1 MAIHH
6 HPEPRPESCHQ
17 AFPDVVVDTTHAP
30 KVQFGLDPGVGT
42 VGVLPAGA
50 TGRAETPGHLGPGDP
65 ASGAGG
71 EESVVCPGHVPRLG
85 VVGPPVVDAV
95 TRTWMTSIWQAEKP
109 VPRPPKATVDANHFL
124 SAYYPDTSYGG
135 KRLFDDMV
143 EQARAADRLGY
154 RGVTLPEHHL
164 INVLLTPSPLQM
176 AVKISCETERLE
188 LVTSVAVL
196 PLHDMRI
203 FAGEVIQA
211 DILTDGRLVLGVG
224 RGAFAYE
231 MGRLGSP
238 LEESKAR
245 FDESLDVLIALMTE
259 EEVSWDGEY
268 YRFEALTVMP
278 RPMTLPMPRM
288 MIAVM
293 NPPGI
298 AASTR
303 RGFDIQTTPLAGRP
317 ELFRAQIAAHKEAKA
332 EMGEAGRHLR
342 IMMSRVIYCT
352 QSEAQTRDM
361 VRRAHDYYSRF
372 DNVFTGPGIVHNGD
386 VEPLTRTQTIR
397 ELEQNLIICQAEEM
411 LDRLGEYAI
420 AGIDEVILS
429 SNLGQPQGDHLEGME
444 RFASDVLP
452 HLQQVSA
459 AA

>member
-1 MAIHH
+1 
-6 HPEPRPESCHQ
+6 
-17 AFPDVVVDTTHAP
+17 
-30 KVQFGLDPGVGT
+30 
-42 VGVLPAGA
+42 
-50 TGRAETPGHLGPGDP
+50 
-65 ASGAGG
+65 
-71 EESVVCPGHVPRLG
+71 
-85 VVGPPVVDAV
+85 
-95 TRTWMTSIWQAEKP
+95 
-109 VPRPPKATVDANHFL
+109 VDANHFL

-135 KRLFDDMV
+135 KRLFNDMV
-143 EQARAADRLGY
+143 EQAKAAERLGY

-176 AVKISCETERLE
+176 AVKLACETERLE

-196 PLHDMRI
+196 PLRDMRI

-245 FDESLDVLIALMTE
+245 FDESLEVLIALMTE

-268 YRFEALTVMP
+268 YRFEPLTVMP
-278 RPMTLPMPRM
+278 RPMTQPMPRVM
-288 MIAVM
+288 VAVM

-332 EMGEAGRHLR
+332 EMGEAGQHLR
-342 IMMSRVIYCT
+342 IMMSRIVYCT
-352 QSEAQTRDM
+352 DSEAQTREM
-361 VRRAHDYYSRF
+361 VQRAHDYYSRF
-372 DNVFTGPGIVHNGD
+372 DNVFTGPGIVRNGD
-386 VEPLTRTQTIR
+386 VEPLPRTQTIQ
-397 ELEQNLIICQAEEM
+397 ELEQNLIICQADEM
-411 LDRLGEYAI
+411 LDRLTEYAE
-420 AGIDEVILS
+420 AGIDELILS
-429 SNLGQPQGDHLEGME
+429 SNLGQPQGDHLEAME

-452 HLQQVSA
+452 HLRQVSA

>member
-1 MAIHH
+1 M
-6 HPEPRPESCHQ
+6 
-17 AFPDVVVDTTHAP
+17 
-30 KVQFGLDPGVGT
+30 
-42 VGVLPAGA
+42 
-50 TGRAETPGHLGPGDP
+50 
-65 ASGAGG
+65 
-71 EESVVCPGHVPRLG
+71 
-85 VVGPPVVDAV
+85 
-95 TRTWMTSIWQAEKP
+95 
-109 VPRPPKATVDANHFL
+109 DANHFL

-143 EQARAADRLGY
+143 EQAKAAERLGY

-176 AVKISCETERLE
+176 AVKLACETERLE

-196 PLHDMRI
+196 PLRDMRI

-238 LEESKAR
+238 MEESKAR
-245 FDESLDVLIALMTE
+245 FDESLEVLIALMTE

-268 YRFEALTVMP
+268 YKFEPLTVMP
-278 RPMTLPMPRM
+278 RPMTQPMPRM
-288 MIAVM
+288 MVAVM

-303 RGFDIQTTPLAGRP
+303 RGFDIQTTPLAGSP

-332 EMGEAGRHLR
+332 AMGEAGRHLR
-342 IMMSRVIYCT
+342 IMMSRIVYCT
-352 QSEAQTRDM
+352 DSEAQTREM
-361 VRRAHDYYSRF
+361 VQRAHDYYSRF
-372 DNVFTGPGIVHNGD
+372 DNVFTGPGIVRNGD
-386 VEPLTRTQTIR
+386 VEPLPRTQTIQ
-397 ELEQNLIICQAEEM
+397 ELEQNLIICQADEM
-411 LDRLGEYAI
+411 LDRLAEYAE
-420 AGIDEVILS
+420 AGIDELILS
-429 SNLGQPQGDHLEGME
+429 SNLGQPQGDHLEAME

-452 HLQQVSA
+452 RLRQVSA

>member
-1 MAIHH
+1 M
-6 HPEPRPESCHQ
+6 
-17 AFPDVVVDTTHAP
+17 
-30 KVQFGLDPGVGT
+30 
-42 VGVLPAGA
+42 
-50 TGRAETPGHLGPGDP
+50 
-65 ASGAGG
+65 
-71 EESVVCPGHVPRLG
+71 
-85 VVGPPVVDAV
+85 
-95 TRTWMTSIWQAEKP
+95 
-109 VPRPPKATVDANHFL
+109 DANHFL

-135 KRLFDDMV
+135 KRLFNDMV
-143 EQARAADRLGY
+143 EQAKAAERLGY

-176 AVKISCETERLE
+176 AVKLACETERLE

-196 PLHDMRI
+196 PLRDMRI

-245 FDESLDVLIALMTE
+245 FDESLEVLIALMTE

-268 YRFEALTVMP
+268 YRFEPLTVMP
-278 RPMTLPMPRM
+278 RPMTQPMPRVM
-288 MIAVM
+288 VAVM

-332 EMGEAGRHLR
+332 EMGEAGQHLR
-342 IMMSRVIYCT
+342 IMMSRIVYCT
-352 QSEAQTRDM
+352 DSEAQTREM
-361 VRRAHDYYSRF
+361 VQRAHDYYSRF
-372 DNVFTGPGIVHNGD
+372 DNVFTGPGIVRNGD
-386 VEPLTRTQTIR
+386 VEPLPRTQTIQ
-397 ELEQNLIICQAEEM
+397 ELEQNLIICQADEM
-411 LDRLGEYAI
+411 LDRLAEYAE
-420 AGIDEVILS
+420 AGIDELILS
-429 SNLGQPQGDHLEGME
+429 SNLGQPQGDHLEAME

-452 HLQQVSA
+452 HLRQVSA

>member
-1 MAIHH
+1 M
-6 HPEPRPESCHQ
+6 
-17 AFPDVVVDTTHAP
+17 
-30 KVQFGLDPGVGT
+30 
-42 VGVLPAGA
+42 
-50 TGRAETPGHLGPGDP
+50 
-65 ASGAGG
+65 
-71 EESVVCPGHVPRLG
+71 
-85 VVGPPVVDAV
+85 
-95 TRTWMTSIWQAEKP
+95 
-109 VPRPPKATVDANHFL
+109 DANHFL

-143 EQARAADRLGY
+143 EQAKVAERLGY

-176 AVKISCETERLE
+176 AVKLACETERLE

-196 PLHDMRI
+196 PLRDMRI

-211 DILTDGRLVLGVG
+211 DILTNGRLVLGVG

-245 FDESLDVLIALMTE
+245 FDESLEVLIALMTE

-268 YRFEALTVMP
+268 YRFEPLTVMP
-278 RPMTLPMPRM
+278 RPMTQPMPRVM
-288 MIAVM
+288 VAVM

-332 EMGEAGRHLR
+332 EMGEAGQHLR
-342 IMMSRVIYCT
+342 IMMSRIVYCT
-352 QSEAQTRDM
+352 DSEAQTREM
-361 VRRAHDYYSRF
+361 VQRAHDYYSRF
-372 DNVFTGPGIVHNGD
+372 DNVFTGPGIVRNGD
-386 VEPLTRTQTIR
+386 VEPLPRTQTIQ
-397 ELEQNLIICQAEEM
+397 ELEQNLIICQADEM
-411 LDRLGEYAI
+411 LDRLAEYAG
-420 AGIDEVILS
+420 AGIDELILS
-429 SNLGQPQGDHLEGME
+429 SNLGQPQGDHLEAME

-452 HLQQVSA
+452 HLRQVSA

>member
-1 MAIHH
+1 M
-6 HPEPRPESCHQ
+6 
-17 AFPDVVVDTTHAP
+17 
-30 KVQFGLDPGVGT
+30 
-42 VGVLPAGA
+42 
-50 TGRAETPGHLGPGDP
+50 
-65 ASGAGG
+65 
-71 EESVVCPGHVPRLG
+71 
-85 VVGPPVVDAV
+85 
-95 TRTWMTSIWQAEKP
+95 
-109 VPRPPKATVDANHFL
+109 DANHFL

-135 KRLFDDMV
+135 KRLFNDMV
-143 EQARAADRLGY
+143 EQAKAAERLGY

-176 AVKISCETERLE
+176 AVKLACETERLE

-196 PLHDMRI
+196 PLRDMRI

-245 FDESLDVLIALMTE
+245 FDESLEVLIALMTE

-268 YRFEALTVMP
+268 YRFEPLTVMP
-278 RPMTLPMPRM
+278 RPMTQPMPRVM
-288 MIAVM
+288 VAVM

-332 EMGEAGRHLR
+332 EMGEAGQHLR
-342 IMMSRVIYCT
+342 IMMSRIVYCT
-352 QSEAQTRDM
+352 DSEAQTREM
-361 VRRAHDYYSRF
+361 VQRAHDYYSRF
-372 DNVFTGPGIVHNGD
+372 DNVFTGPGIVRNGD
-386 VEPLTRTQTIR
+386 VEPLPRTQTIQ
-397 ELEQNLIICQAEEM
+397 ELEQNLIICQADEM
-411 LDRLGEYAI
+411 LDRLAEYAG
-420 AGIDEVILS
+420 AGIDELILS
-429 SNLGQPQGDHLEGME
+429 SNLGQPQGDHLEAME

-452 HLQQVSA
+452 HLRQVSA

>member
-1 MAIHH
+1 M
-6 HPEPRPESCHQ
+6 
-17 AFPDVVVDTTHAP
+17 
-30 KVQFGLDPGVGT
+30 
-42 VGVLPAGA
+42 
-50 TGRAETPGHLGPGDP
+50 
-65 ASGAGG
+65 
-71 EESVVCPGHVPRLG
+71 
-85 VVGPPVVDAV
+85 
-95 TRTWMTSIWQAEKP
+95 
-109 VPRPPKATVDANHFL
+109 DANHFL

-143 EQARAADRLGY
+143 EQAKAAERLGY

-176 AVKISCETERLE
+176 AVKLACETERLE

-196 PLHDMRI
+196 PLRDMRI

-238 LEESKAR
+238 LEEAKAR
-245 FDESLDVLIALMTE
+245 FDESLEVLIALMTE

-268 YRFEALTVMP
+268 YRFEPLTVMP
-278 RPMTLPMPRM
+278 RPMTQPMPRM
-288 MIAVM
+288 MVAVM

-342 IMMSRVIYCT
+342 IMMSRIVYCT
-352 QSEAQTRDM
+352 DSEAQTREM
-361 VRRAHDYYSRF
+361 VQRAHDYYSRF
-372 DNVFTGPGIVHNGD
+372 DNVFTGPGIVRNGD
-386 VEPLTRTQTIR
+386 VEPLPRTQTIQ
-397 ELEQNLIICQAEEM
+397 ELEQNLIICQADEM
-411 LDRLGEYAI
+411 LDRLTEYAE
-420 AGIDEVILS
+420 AGIDELILS
-429 SNLGQPQGDHLEGME
+429 SNLGQPQGDHLEAME

-452 HLQQVSA
+452 HLRQVSA

>member
-1 MAIHH
+1 M
-6 HPEPRPESCHQ
+6 
-17 AFPDVVVDTTHAP
+17 
-30 KVQFGLDPGVGT
+30 
-42 VGVLPAGA
+42 
-50 TGRAETPGHLGPGDP
+50 
-65 ASGAGG
+65 
-71 EESVVCPGHVPRLG
+71 
-85 VVGPPVVDAV
+85 
-95 TRTWMTSIWQAEKP
+95 
-109 VPRPPKATVDANHFL
+109 DANHFL

-135 KRLFDDMV
+135 KRLFNDMV
-143 EQARAADRLGY
+143 EQAKAAERLGY

-176 AVKISCETERLE
+176 AVKLACETERLE

-196 PLHDMRI
+196 PLRDMRI

-245 FDESLDVLIALMTE
+245 FDESLEVLIALMTE

-268 YRFEALTVMP
+268 YRFEPLTVMP
-278 RPMTLPMPRM
+278 RPMTQPMPRVM
-288 MIAVM
+288 VAVM

-332 EMGEAGRHLR
+332 EMGEAGQHLR
-342 IMMSRVIYCT
+342 IMMSRIVYCT
-352 QSEAQTRDM
+352 DSEAQTREM
-361 VRRAHDYYSRF
+361 VQRAHDYYSRF
-372 DNVFTGPGIVHNGD
+372 DNVFTGPGIVRNGD
-386 VEPLTRTQTIR
+386 VEPLPRTQTIQ
-397 ELEQNLIICQAEEM
+397 ELEQNLIICQADEM
-411 LDRLGEYAI
+411 LDRLTEYAE
-420 AGIDEVILS
+420 AGIDELILS
-429 SNLGQPQGDHLEGME
+429 SNLGQPQGDHLEAME

-452 HLQQVSA
+452 HLRQVSDA
-459 AA
+459 A

>member
-1 MAIHH
+1 M
-6 HPEPRPESCHQ
+6 
-17 AFPDVVVDTTHAP
+17 
-30 KVQFGLDPGVGT
+30 
-42 VGVLPAGA
+42 
-50 TGRAETPGHLGPGDP
+50 
-65 ASGAGG
+65 
-71 EESVVCPGHVPRLG
+71 
-85 VVGPPVVDAV
+85 
-95 TRTWMTSIWQAEKP
+95 
-109 VPRPPKATVDANHFL
+109 DANHFL

-143 EQARAADRLGY
+143 EQAKVAERLGY

-176 AVKISCETERLE
+176 AVKLACETERLE

-196 PLHDMRI
+196 PLRDMRI

-245 FDESLDVLIALMTE
+245 FDESLEVLIALMTE

-268 YRFEALTVMP
+268 YRFEPLTVMP
-278 RPMTLPMPRM
+278 RPMTQPMPRVM
-288 MIAVM
+288 VAVM

-342 IMMSRVIYCT
+342 IMMSRIVYCT
-352 QSEAQTRDM
+352 DSEAQTREM
-361 VRRAHDYYSRF
+361 VQRAHDYYSRF
-372 DNVFTGPGIVHNGD
+372 DNVFTGPGIVRNGD
-386 VEPLTRTQTIR
+386 VEPLPRTQTIQ
-397 ELEQNLIICQAEEM
+397 ELEQNLIICQADEM
-411 LDRLGEYAI
+411 LDRLAEYAE
-420 AGIDEVILS
+420 AGIDELILS
-429 SNLGQPQGDHLEGME
+429 SNLGQPQGDHLEAME
-444 RFASDVLP
+444 RFASNVLP
-452 HLQQVSA
+452 HLRQVSA

>member
-1 MAIHH
+1 M
-6 HPEPRPESCHQ
+6 
-17 AFPDVVVDTTHAP
+17 
-30 KVQFGLDPGVGT
+30 
-42 VGVLPAGA
+42 
-50 TGRAETPGHLGPGDP
+50 
-65 ASGAGG
+65 
-71 EESVVCPGHVPRLG
+71 
-85 VVGPPVVDAV
+85 
-95 TRTWMTSIWQAEKP
+95 
-109 VPRPPKATVDANHFL
+109 DANHFL

-143 EQARAADRLGY
+143 EQAKAAERLGY

-176 AVKISCETERLE
+176 AVKLACETERLE

-196 PLHDMRI
+196 PLRDMRI

-238 LEESKAR
+238 MEESKAR
-245 FDESLDVLIALMTE
+245 FDESLEVLIALMTE

-268 YRFEALTVMP
+268 YRFEPLTVMP
-278 RPMTLPMPRM
+278 RPMTQPMPRM
-288 MIAVM
+288 MVAVM

-303 RGFDIQTTPLAGRP
+303 RGFDIQTTPLAGSP

-332 EMGEAGRHLR
+332 AMGEAGQHLR
-342 IMMSRVIYCT
+342 IMMSRIVYCT
-352 QSEAQTRDM
+352 DSEAQTREM
-361 VRRAHDYYSRF
+361 VQRAHDYYSRF
-372 DNVFTGPGIVHNGD
+372 DNVFTGPGIVRNGD
-386 VEPLTRTQTIR
+386 VEPLPRTQTIQ
-397 ELEQNLIICQAEEM
+397 ELEQNLIICQADEM
-411 LDRLGEYAI
+411 LDRLAEYAE
-420 AGIDEVILS
+420 AGIDELILS
-429 SNLGQPQGDHLEGME
+429 SNLGQPQGDHLEAME

-452 HLQQVSA
+452 RLRQVSA